1 MCASPLLLR
10 ACAAKKLCTWQWGH
24 SIVWPS
30 PRVDRDGILEADFIE
45 KKNLK
50 SSASCH
56 SHSHLPMGFL
66 HRLKMELDLQSLFR
80 LLCTAV
86 LIGWDPAT
94 LPPPP
99 RIWAHRQGALLVS
112 QDRQHLF
119 VTPWFSPSC
128 DFLTFEFSTTQLLS
142 NYGVVWNVFFA
153 LCQSQGVEVKFYIQI
168 TRFMQFM
175 HVNKAEK
182 QEKDA

>member
-1 MCASPLLLR
+1 MTRLGHNADQHVRKPTVVESLR
-10 ACAAKKLCTWQWGH
+10 GKK
-24 SIVWPS
+24 IVHVAVGALHCLAVTEGGQGWNS
-30 PRVDRDGILEADFIE
+30 WSGFNGINLE
-45 KKNLK
+45 

-86 LIGWDPAT
+86 LIGWDPPP
-94 LPPPP
+94 LPSP

-119 VTPWFSPSC
+119 VTPCSSPSWNS
-128 DFLTFEFSTTQLLS
+128 LAFEFSTTTAEQLWC
-142 NYGVVWNVFFA
+142 GVKCLLCPVQIPRCWN
-153 LCQSQGVEVKFYIQI
+153 
-168 TRFMQFM
+168 
-175 HVNKAEK
+175 
-182 QEKDA
+182 